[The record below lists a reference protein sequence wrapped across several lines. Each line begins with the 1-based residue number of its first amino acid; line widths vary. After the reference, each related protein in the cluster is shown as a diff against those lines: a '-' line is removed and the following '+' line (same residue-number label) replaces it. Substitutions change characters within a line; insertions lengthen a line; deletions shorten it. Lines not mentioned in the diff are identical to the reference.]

1 MFIHTHSPILWDLL
15 KTEPIPSTHC
25 CVNEPGGMCIRSE
38 ILYEKFYHLIHILGH
53 EREQDWHTPWEE
65 PKQSMTGFNGKNGK
79 CYKAIIL
86 LHSARRVQAYYSCA
100 FLCLFLQVNSVR
112 TGMGKQC
119 IVPVSCPMPA
129 ALTPGI
135 SPSLPVPMPG
145 TMLSGTINPFVMPL
159 CPYGGLFPTPVFGMQ
174 WSGLTAQPGI
184 VGGQSVA
191 RFPALDKT
199 GLQLFPGPLQ
209 HPVVSPPGPT

>member
-1 MFIHTHSPILWDLL
+1 
-15 KTEPIPSTHC
+15 
-25 CVNEPGGMCIRSE
+25 
-38 ILYEKFYHLIHILGH
+38 
-53 EREQDWHTPWEE
+53 
-65 PKQSMTGFNGKNGK
+65 
-79 CYKAIIL
+79 
-86 LHSARRVQAYYSCA
+86 
-100 FLCLFLQVNSVR
+100 
-112 TGMGKQC
+112 MGKQC

-209 HPVVSPPGPT
+209 HAVVSPPGPTWEFDNPALSPLDSRWWFPSCKSRVFWAYMRLCACLLASWCTQPYPASSNHCEMFSHRLVCGYGNICFSFIAEDTLLCVYWCLKLQPSTLRYLNWWSGNCIDTAGG